1 MMKARR
7 RMYPVLVEP
16 EELLN
21 ISSKDVVLIDVRKE
35 EDYIHGH
42 IPDAVSLP
50 LARVL
55 ESMDPKQL
63 HRLFRSVG
71 VDDASKYAIVY
82 DDTFG
87 ALAARVAWALEYIGH
102 ERVSLLS
109 ITYGRWVSLGYAVEK
124 GRGKGKGIEQ
134 ISTVD
139 DNDDTGIDISA
150 DYDILATYDYIQA
163 IIEGIKQLQQGKET
177 NINSSSSSNSSIK
190 KGDGD
195 GKVLLDVRERLNY
208 LDHHIP
214 YAMNIPWK
222 AFAGEDR
229 ILKSVDEINSL
240 LSYRK
245 ISRSDE
251 VIVYCGSVG
260 TLSGL
265 SYYAL
270 RLAGYTRVRLYA
282 RSLKEWRSLNLPVE
296 GFKNA
301 HYWDLSAE

>member
-1 MMKARR
+1 MKARR
-7 RMYPVLVEP
+7 RYPVLVEP

-21 ISSKDVVLIDVRKE
+21 IPSKDVVLIDVRKE
-35 EDYIHGH
+35 EDYIQGH

-63 HRLFRSVG
+63 HGLFRSIG

-124 GRGKGKGIEQ
+124 GRGKGKSIEH
-134 ISTVD
+134 ISVVD
-139 DNDDTGIDISA
+139 DKGISV

-177 NINSSSSSNSSIK
+177 NSNSSSV
-190 KGDGD
+190 KGDGES
-195 GKVLLDVRERLNY
+195 KVLLDVRERLNY

-245 ISRSDE
+245 ISRNDE

>member
-1 MMKARR
+1 MRA

-21 ISSKDVVLIDVRKE
+21 ISSKDVVIIDVRKE
-35 EDYIHGH
+35 EDYINGH

-63 HRLFRSVG
+63 HRLFRGIG
-71 VDDASKYAIVY
+71 VDDASKHAIVY

-109 ITYGRWVSLGYAVEK
+109 ITYGRWVSLGYPVEK
-124 GRGKGKGIEQ
+124 GRGKDKDRDIE
-134 ISTVD
+134 ISVVD
-139 DNDDTGIDISA
+139 DTSA

-163 IIEGIKQLQQGKET
+163 IIEGIKQLQQGKEAKS
-177 NINSSSSSNSSIK
+177 ISDGSNRE
-190 KGDGD
+190 KGNGY

-229 ILKSVDEINSL
+229 ILKSVDEINSI

-245 ISRSDE
+245 ISRDDE

-270 RLAGYTRVRLYA
+270 RLAGYSRVRLYA

>member
-1 MMKARR
+1 MILARR
-7 RMYPVLVEP
+7 YPVLVEP
-16 EELLN
+16 EELLDMLSCN
-21 ISSKDVVLIDVRKE
+21 DAILLDVRKE
-35 EDYIHGH
+35 EDYIQGH

-50 LARVL
+50 LAKVL
-55 ESMDPKQL
+55 ESMNPKQL
-63 HRLFRSVG
+63 YMLFRKVG
-71 VDDASKYAIVY
+71 VDVDVNNNSRSSKHVVVY

-87 ALAARVAWALEYIGH
+87 ALASRVAWALEYIGY

-109 ITYGRWVSLGYAVEK
+109 ITYSRWVSLGYEIEK
-124 GRGKGKGIEQ
+124 GSSKEVNPEPTIIIEPGD
-134 ISTVD
+134 INAD
-139 DNDDTGIDISA
+139 DG
-150 DYDILATYDYIQA
+150 ILATYEYIQS
-163 IIEGIKQLQQGKET
+163 ILEGIRQLQYG
-177 NINSSSSSNSSIK
+177 NISS
-190 KGDGD
+190 
-195 GKVLLDVRERLNY
+195 KVALLDVRERLNY

-240 LSYRK
+240 LSHRK
-245 ISRSDE
+245 ITRNDE

-270 RLAGYTRVRLYA
+270 RLAGYTKVRLYA

-296 GFKNA
+296 GFKDA

>member
-1 MMKARR
+1 MTLARR
-7 RMYPVLVEP
+7 YPVLVEP
-16 EELLN
+16 EELLDML
-21 ISSKDVVLIDVRKE
+21 SSKNAILLDVRKE
-35 EDYIHGH
+35 EDYIQGH
-42 IPDAVSLP
+42 IPDAISLP

-55 ESMDPKQL
+55 ESMNPEQL
-63 HRLFRSVG
+63 YMLFRSVG
-71 VDDASKYAIVY
+71 IDVDVNNRSRNGKHVVVY

-87 ALAARVAWALEYIGH
+87 ALASRVAWALEYIGY
-102 ERVSLLS
+102 EKVSLLS
-109 ITYGRWVSLGYAVEK
+109 ITYSKWVSLGYDIEK
-124 GRGKGKGIEQ
+124 GSSKVNPPSTIEP
-134 ISTVD
+134 S
-139 DNDDTGIDISA
+139 DIIATDS
-150 DYDILATYDYIQA
+150 ILATYEYIQS
-163 IIEGIKQLQQGKET
+163 ILEGIKQLQHG
-177 NINSSSSSNSSIK
+177 NISSNRK
-190 KGDGD
+190 V
-195 GKVLLDVRERLNY
+195 VLLDVRERLNY

-229 ILKSVDEINSL
+229 ILKPVDEINAL

-245 ISRSDE
+245 VFSDDE

-270 RLAGYTRVRLYA
+270 RLAGYSKVRLYA

-296 GFKNA
+296 GFKDA